1 MKAIFVLALV
11 EMAKA
16 ATFVTCSK
24 ADPDCTKAS
33 RLGSEDAA
41 CVKREVVY
49 VYNIYNPNYLNALE
63 ADPELKAD
71 TTVFRCVTVTQK
83 DDLLRIS
90 GIENQ
95 KTTVQAVYTYL
106 ASVKESTKETSSK
119 AGMLT
124 ASMIATISL
133 MSQF

>member
-1 MKAIFVLALV
+1 MKAIIVLAFI

-49 VYNIYNPNYLNALE
+49 VYNIFNPIYMNAVE

-71 TTVFRCVTVTQK
+71 TTVFRCVSVTQK

-106 ASVKESTKETSSK
+106 ASAKDTKETSSK
-119 AGMLT
+119 ATMMA

-133 MSQF
+133 MT